1 MPEGAEYSQQE
12 ALNVISYAA
21 TSTNN
26 SPEAASNEL
35 RRKMPEASVPCAD
48 TVLSY
53 IKTAKSVEEILSFY
67 RVLNSVFL
75 PLLKIP
81 NTPQDFAIDFHNE
94 GYYGDKNTKGVRGIQ
109 PKNRTSWGHVYFT
122 LDWLGGP
129 THTLDIVNVT
139 GLDKDY
145 AALVEGVVLRI
156 KEMGLQ
162 VRAILEDREFFNRS
176 AISKFYELG
185 VDFIMAAKI
194 DKRIKKLL
202 EQHKREN
209 GREPA
214 IFEYSFK
221 AEGSPEFYLV
231 AIPNPDYDPS
241 KRAGPG
247 KKDFLLFASL
257 PA

>member
-1 MPEGAEYSQQE
+1 MTRTQRACEESSRRMGRPGARLFHSRLAGRPDTHPGHRERHGAGQG
-12 ALNVISYAA
+12 LRC
-21 TSTNN
+21 
-26 SPEAASNEL
+26 AS
-35 RRKMPEASVPCAD
+35 
-48 TVLSY
+48 
-53 IKTAKSVEEILSFY
+53 
-67 RVLNSVFL
+67 
-75 PLLKIP
+75 
-81 NTPQDFAIDFHNE
+81 
-94 GYYGDKNTKGVRGIQ
+94 
-109 PKNRTSWGHVYFT
+109 
-122 LDWLGGP
+122 
-129 THTLDIVNVT
+129 
-139 GLDKDY
+139 
-145 AALVEGVVLRI
+145 LVEGVVLRI